1 MKNPVISMI
10 LSWLSM
16 RSLSVLIILILIQL
30 TRMSIITVIWFSQRR
45 NKPMTWTKETIQWL
59 KTTLRTDK
67 TKFQWAKSM
76 LTSILNLITMEQMK
90 TQSNLI
96 YQCLKMKNNK
106 TQQVKTLEKTVLE
119 AKLISTIRTQW
130 FSLNQ
135 CSS

>member
-1 MKNPVISMI
+1 MRNPVIFMI

-30 TRMSIITVIWFSQRR
+30 TRMSIIIVIWFSQRR

-119 AKLISTIRTQW
+119 VKLTSTIRIQW

-135 CSS
+135 CLS